1 MRQLALTLNGTSI
14 PGTPGLSPQFN
25 DLGSVVSAFLDV
37 GFYIAAFLMVFW
49 VFWGVFQYI
58 FAGGDKNSLT
68 AAKKRI
74 SWAIAG
80 FVLLG
85 LLFAI
90 SQYVQ
95 NIFPQSFHR
104 YPGLPTLHNTIKD
117 ITVP

>member
-1 MRQLALTLNGTSI
+1 MT
-14 PGTPGLSPQFN
+14 
-25 DLGSVVSAFLDV
+25 GSDVRRGVEVGDGASELD
-37 GFYIAAFLMVFW
+37 YLMVRAGREVKSFGGA
-49 VFWGVFQYI
+49 VQYI